1 MKHRLPLCRNI
12 TFAGFFFQ
20 RENTFNIQA
29 ESDHSALTA
38 SFLISEFSTD
48 LLPVLGV
55 CPCGWLRAQET
66 DILSNAPWLSPTG
79 EHGGFTYYVYPI
91 PNSGCLT
98 VWVVGLFTAGECGSG
113 VNNSEYWEEP
123 GSGGWAHQ
131 LWTRVP
137 PHPSIDFITPISK
150 IG

>member
-12 TFAGFFFQ
+12 TLAGFFFQ

-38 SFLISEFSTD
+38 SFLISEFSMD
-48 LLPVLGV
+48 LLPVLGL

-66 DILSNAPWLSPTG
+66 DTLSNAPWLSPTG
-79 EHGGFTYYVYPI
+79 EHGGFTYHVYPI

-98 VWVVGLFTAGECGSG
+98 VWVVGLFTAGECGRG

-131 LWTRVP
+131 LWTRAL